1 MKKRIVQY
9 LVAVFI
15 FVILLNQLIGFAVTA
30 KPWYE
35 RLFISAV
42 SAVTGGGIGAV
53 VGFIIGGIGVA
64 LMGTAI
70 GLMGWV
76 ALGLAGFGIGALGGS
91 VYTILANPQFYDLDF
106 WKLLLIIV
114 VCLTTAGTVGLLT
127 TKAHEKLTTWLK
139 RPTEEHQDQPSAAG
153 DA

>member
-9 LVAVFI
+9 LVVF
-15 FVILLNQLIGFAVTA
+15 FVFLILLNQLIGFALTE

-35 RLFISAV
+35 RLFITVV

-53 VGFIIGGIGVA
+53 VGLIIGGIGVA

-70 GLMGWV
+70 GLIGWV
-76 ALGLAGFGIGALGGS
+76 TLGLASSGIGALGGS
-91 VYTILANPQFYDLDF
+91 VYTILANPQFYDFDF

-114 VCLTTAGTVGLLT
+114 VCLSTAGTAGLLT
-127 TKAHEKLTTWLK
+127 TRAYEKLASWLK
-139 RPTEEHQDQPSAAG
+139 NPMKEHDQQPSDEGGA
-153 DA
+153 

>member
-1 MKKRIVQY
+1 MKERIVQY

-35 RLFISAV
+35 RLFITAV
-42 SAVTGGGIGAV
+42 TAVTGGGIGAV
-53 VGFIIGGIGVA
+53 VGLIIGGIGVA

-70 GLMGWV
+70 GLIGWL

-91 VYTILANPQFYDLDF
+91 VYTLLANPQYYDFDF

-114 VCLTTAGTVGLLT
+114 VCLTTAGTLGFLT
-127 TKAHEKLTTWLK
+127 TKSYEKLIAWLK
-139 RPTEEHQDQPSAAG
+139 KPTKEHQTQPPAGG